1 MLTFG
6 DYWLLAPV
14 DEGRGR
20 SVREEDEMRQYETM
34 VLLSPEL
41 TDETVDE
48 KISGFEKKVTEGG
61 GEVLNVDRWGK
72 KRLAYPIN
80 RQRHGIYFI
89 VTYHSEPGVV
99 ADIERD
105 MRIDEETWR
114 YMTVRMD
121 EALLRKL
128 EKNAKSAAARE
139 REGDSEGGGD
149 SPRRPA
155 TASSN
160 DS

>member
-1 MLTFG
+1 
-6 DYWLLAPV
+6 
-14 DEGRGR
+14 
-20 SVREEDEMRQYETM
+20 MRQYETM

-41 TDETVDE
+41 TDETVEE

-89 VTYHSEPGVV
+89 ITYHSEPPVV

-105 MRIDEETWR
+105 MRIDEQTWR

-121 EALLRKL
+121 DALLRKI

-139 REGDSEGGGD
+139 QEGASEGGDGD
-149 SPRRPA
+149 SQRRPA
-155 TASSN
+155 PASSD

>member
-1 MLTFG
+1 
-6 DYWLLAPV
+6 
-14 DEGRGR
+14 
-20 SVREEDEMRQYETM
+20 MRQYETM

-41 TDETVDE
+41 TDETVEE
-48 KISGFEKKVTEGG
+48 KISGFEKKVTDGG

-89 VTYHSEPGVV
+89 ITYHSELSVV

-105 MRIDEETWR
+105 MRIDEQTWR

-121 EALLRKL
+121 DALLRKI

-139 REGDSEGGGD
+139 QEGASEGGDGD
-149 SPRRPA
+149 SQRRPA
-155 TASSN
+155 PASSD

>member
-1 MLTFG
+1 
-6 DYWLLAPV
+6 
-14 DEGRGR
+14 
-20 SVREEDEMRQYETM
+20 MRQYETM

-41 TDETVDE
+41 TDETVEE

-72 KRLAYPIN
+72 KRLAYPIQ

-89 VTYHSEPGVV
+89 VTYHSEPEVV
-99 ADIERD
+99 TDIERD

-121 EALLRKL
+121 EVLLRKL

-139 REGDSEGGGD
+139 REGASEGGDGD
-149 SPRRPA
+149 SQRRP
-155 TASSN
+155 TPASSDN
-160 DS
+160 S

>member
-1 MLTFG
+1 
-6 DYWLLAPV
+6 
-14 DEGRGR
+14 
-20 SVREEDEMRQYETM
+20 MRQYETM

-48 KISGFEKKVTEGG
+48 KVSGFENKVTEGG
-61 GEVLNVDRWGK
+61 GEILNVERWGK
-72 KRLAYPIN
+72 KRLAYPIQ

-89 VTYHSEPGVV
+89 VTYHSEPEVV

-121 EALLRKL
+121 EVLLRKL

-139 REGDSEGGGD
+139 REGASEGGDGD

-155 TASSN
+155 PTASA
-160 DS
+160 DSKS

>member
-1 MLTFG
+1 
-6 DYWLLAPV
+6 
-14 DEGRGR
+14 
-20 SVREEDEMRQYETM
+20 MRQYETM

-41 TDETVDE
+41 TDETVEE
-48 KISGFEKKVTEGG
+48 KISGFEKKVTGGG
-61 GEVLNVDRWGK
+61 GEILNVDRWGK
-72 KRLAYPIN
+72 KRLAYPIQ

-89 VTYHSEPGVV
+89 VTYHSEPEVV

-121 EALLRKL
+121 EVLLRKL

-139 REGDSEGGGD
+139 RESASEGGDGD

-155 TASSN
+155 SASSG

>member
-1 MLTFG
+1 
-6 DYWLLAPV
+6 
-14 DEGRGR
+14 
-20 SVREEDEMRQYETM
+20 MRRYETM

-41 TDETVDE
+41 ADEAVE
-48 KISGFEKKVTEGG
+48 ERISGFEKRIAEGG
-61 GEVLNVDRWGK
+61 GAVLNVDRWGK
-72 KRLAYPIN
+72 KRLAYPID

-99 ADIERD
+99 AGVERA

-121 EALLRKL
+121 EALMRKL

-139 REGDSEGGGD
+139 KEGGSEGRDGD
-149 SPRRPA
+149 SPRRSR
-155 TASSN
+155 ASR

>member
-1 MLTFG
+1 
-6 DYWLLAPV
+6 
-14 DEGRGR
+14 
-20 SVREEDEMRQYETM
+20 MRQYETM

-41 TDETVDE
+41 TDETVEE

-80 RQRHGIYFI
+80 RQRHGIYVI
-89 VTYHSEPGVV
+89 VSYHSEPGVV
-99 ADIERD
+99 TDIERD

-114 YMTVRMD
+114 YMTVRID
-121 EALLRKL
+121 EVLLRKL

-139 REGDSEGGGD
+139 REGASEDRDGDSRRRPESVSKGD
-149 SPRRPA
+149 SPK
-155 TASSN
+155 S
-160 DS
+160 

>member
-1 MLTFG
+1 
-6 DYWLLAPV
+6 
-14 DEGRGR
+14 
-20 SVREEDEMRQYETM
+20 MRQYETM

-41 TDETVDE
+41 TDETVEE
-48 KISGFEKKVTEGG
+48 KISGFEKKVADGG
-61 GEVLNVDRWGK
+61 GEVLDVDRWGK

-89 VTYHSEPGVV
+89 VTYHSEPEVV

-121 EALLRKL
+121 EILLRKL

-139 REGDSEGGGD
+139 RESASEGGDGD
-149 SPRRPA
+149 SQRRPA
-155 TASSN
+155 PASSK

>member
-1 MLTFG
+1 
-6 DYWLLAPV
+6 
-14 DEGRGR
+14 
-20 SVREEDEMRQYETM
+20 MRQYETM

-48 KISGFEKKVTEGG
+48 KVSGFEKKVTEGG
-61 GEVLNVDRWGK
+61 GEILNVERWGK
-72 KRLAYPIN
+72 KRLAYPIQ

-89 VTYHSEPGVV
+89 VTYHSGPEVV
-99 ADIERD
+99 ADIERE

-121 EALLRKL
+121 EVLLRKL

-139 REGDSEGGGD
+139 REGASEGGDGD

-155 TASSN
+155 PAASD
-160 DS
+160 DSKS

>member
-1 MLTFG
+1 
-6 DYWLLAPV
+6 
-14 DEGRGR
+14 
-20 SVREEDEMRQYETM
+20 MRQYETM

-48 KISGFEKKVTEGG
+48 KISGFENKVTEGG
-61 GEVLNVDRWGK
+61 GEILNVERWGK
-72 KRLAYPIN
+72 KRLAYPIQ

-89 VTYHSEPGVV
+89 VTYHSEPEVV

-139 REGDSEGGGD
+139 REGDSEGGGGD

-155 TASSN
+155 TASSS

>member
-1 MLTFG
+1 
-6 DYWLLAPV
+6 
-14 DEGRGR
+14 
-20 SVREEDEMRQYETM
+20 MRQYETM

-41 TDETVDE
+41 TDETVEE

-72 KRLAYPIN
+72 KRLAYPIQ

-89 VTYHSEPGVV
+89 VTYHSEPEVV
-99 ADIERD
+99 TGIERD

-121 EALLRKL
+121 EVLLRKL

-139 REGDSEGGGD
+139 REGASEGGDGD
-149 SPRRPA
+149 SQRRP
-155 TASSN
+155 TPASSDN
-160 DS
+160 S

>member
-1 MLTFG
+1 
-6 DYWLLAPV
+6 
-14 DEGRGR
+14 
-20 SVREEDEMRQYETM
+20 MRQYETM

-41 TDETVDE
+41 TDETVEE

-72 KRLAYPIN
+72 KRLAYPIQ

-89 VTYHSEPGVV
+89 VTYHSEPEVV

-121 EALLRKL
+121 EVLLRKL

-139 REGDSEGGGD
+139 KREGASEGGDGD
-149 SPRRPA
+149 SQRRPA
-155 TASSN
+155 PASS
-160 DS
+160 DGS

>member
-1 MLTFG
+1 VLTFG

-14 DEGRGR
+14 DDGRGR

-89 VTYHSEPGVV
+89 VTYHSEPEVV

-155 TASSN
+155 TASSD

>member
-1 MLTFG
+1 
-6 DYWLLAPV
+6 
-14 DEGRGR
+14 
-20 SVREEDEMRQYETM
+20 MRQYETM

-41 TDETVDE
+41 TDETVEE

-61 GEVLNVDRWGK
+61 GEILNVDRWGK
-72 KRLAYPIN
+72 KRLAYPIQ

-89 VTYHSEPGVV
+89 VTYHSEPEVV

-105 MRIDEETWR
+105 MRINEETWR

-121 EALLRKL
+121 EVLLRKL

-139 REGDSEGGGD
+139 RESASEGGDGD

-155 TASSN
+155 PASSG

>member
-1 MLTFG
+1 
-6 DYWLLAPV
+6 
-14 DEGRGR
+14 
-20 SVREEDEMRQYETM
+20 MRQYETM

-41 TDETVDE
+41 TDETVEE
-48 KISGFEKKVTEGG
+48 KISGFENKVTEGG

-72 KRLAYPIN
+72 KRLAYPIQ
-80 RQRHGIYFI
+80 RQRHGIYFV
-89 VTYHSEPGVV
+89 VTYHSEPSVV
-99 ADIERD
+99 ANIERD

-114 YMTVRMD
+114 YMTMRMD

-139 REGDSEGGGD
+139 REDSSEGGDG
-149 SPRRPA
+149 
-155 TASSN
+155 ASSRKPAPSSSD

>member
-1 MLTFG
+1 
-6 DYWLLAPV
+6 
-14 DEGRGR
+14 
-20 SVREEDEMRQYETM
+20 MRQYETM

-72 KRLAYPIN
+72 KRLAYPIQ

-89 VTYHSEPGVV
+89 VTYHSEPEVV

-121 EALLRKL
+121 EVLLRKL

-139 REGDSEGGGD
+139 RESASEGGDGD

-155 TASSN
+155 SASSG

>member
-1 MLTFG
+1 
-6 DYWLLAPV
+6 
-14 DEGRGR
+14 
-20 SVREEDEMRQYETM
+20 MRQYETM
-34 VLLSPEL
+34 VLLSPDL

-48 KISGFEKKVTEGG
+48 KISGFEKKVTDKG
-61 GEVLNVDRWGK
+61 GEILNVDRWGK

-89 VTYHSEPGVV
+89 VTYHSEPPVV
-99 ADIERD
+99 AEIERD

-121 EALLRKL
+121 EALMRKI

-139 REGDSEGGGD
+139 KESVSEGGEGDSSKGRSG
-149 SPRRPA
+149 S
-155 TASSN
+155 ASSGN
-160 DS
+160 S

>member
-1 MLTFG
+1 
-6 DYWLLAPV
+6 
-14 DEGRGR
+14 
-20 SVREEDEMRQYETM
+20 MRQYETM
-34 VLLSPEL
+34 VLLSAEL
-41 TDETVDE
+41 TDETVEE

-72 KRLAYPIN
+72 KRLAYPIQ

-89 VTYHSEPGVV
+89 VTYHSEPDIV

-105 MRIDEETWR
+105 MRIDEQTWR

-121 EALLRKL
+121 EILLRKL

-139 REGDSEGGGD
+139 RESASEGGDGD
-149 SPRRPA
+149 SPRRP
-155 TASSN
+155 SSESSG

>member
-1 MLTFG
+1 MK
-6 DYWLLAPV
+6 
-14 DEGRGR
+14 
-20 SVREEDEMRQYETM
+20 QYETM

-41 TDETVDE
+41 TDETVEE
-48 KISGFEKKVTEGG
+48 KISGFEKQVTEGG
-61 GEVLNVDRWGK
+61 GEVLGVDRWGK

-89 VTYHSEPGVV
+89 VTYHAEPAVV
-99 ADIERD
+99 SNIERD
-105 MRIDEETWR
+105 MRIDEQTWR

-139 REGDSEGGGD
+139 REGASGGGD
-149 SPRRPA
+149 ERRSSRRA
-155 TASSN
+155 DSGASR
-160 DS
+160 D

>member
-1 MLTFG
+1 
-6 DYWLLAPV
+6 
-14 DEGRGR
+14 
-20 SVREEDEMRQYETM
+20 MRQYETM

-41 TDETVDE
+41 TDETVEE
-48 KISGFEKKVTEGG
+48 KISGFEKKVTERG

-72 KRLAYPIN
+72 KRLAYPIQ

-89 VTYHSEPGVV
+89 VKYHSEPEVV
-99 ADIERD
+99 AEMERD

-139 REGDSEGGGD
+139 RAGASEGSGGN

-155 TASSN
+155 S

>member
-1 MLTFG
+1 
-6 DYWLLAPV
+6 
-14 DEGRGR
+14 
-20 SVREEDEMRQYETM
+20 MRQYETI

-48 KISGFEKKVTEGG
+48 KISGFENKVTEGG
-61 GEVLNVDRWGK
+61 GEIVSVDRWGK

-89 VTYHSEPGVV
+89 VTYHSESAVV

-105 MRIDEETWR
+105 MRIDEQTWR

-139 REGDSEGGGD
+139 REGASEDGD
-149 SPRRPA
+149 SVRPSRS
-155 TASSN
+155 AS
-160 DS
+160 DSVRPSRSDSSGDS

>member
-1 MLTFG
+1 
-6 DYWLLAPV
+6 
-14 DEGRGR
+14 
-20 SVREEDEMRQYETM
+20 MRQYETM

-41 TDETVDE
+41 TDETVEE

-72 KRLAYPIN
+72 KRLAYPIQ

-89 VTYHSEPGVV
+89 VTYHSEPSVV
-99 ADIERD
+99 DNIERD

-121 EALLRKL
+121 EVLLRKL

-139 REGDSEGGGD
+139 REDSSEGGNGD

-155 TASSN
+155 PASSD

>member
-1 MLTFG
+1 
-6 DYWLLAPV
+6 
-14 DEGRGR
+14 
-20 SVREEDEMRQYETM
+20 MRQYETM

-41 TDETVDE
+41 TDETVEE

-72 KRLAYPIN
+72 KRLAYPIH

-89 VTYHSEPGVV
+89 VTYHSEPGIV

-105 MRIDEETWR
+105 MRIDEQTWR

-121 EALLRKL
+121 EVLLRKL

-139 REGDSEGGGD
+139 RESASEGGDGD
-149 SPRRPA
+149 SPRRPSPE
-155 TASSN
+155 SSG

>member
-1 MLTFG
+1 
-6 DYWLLAPV
+6 
-14 DEGRGR
+14 
-20 SVREEDEMRQYETM
+20 MRQYETM

-41 TDETVDE
+41 TDETVEE
-48 KISGFEKKVTEGG
+48 KISGFEKKVTDGG

-89 VTYHSEPGVV
+89 ITYHSEPPVV

-105 MRIDEETWR
+105 MRIDEQTWR

-121 EALLRKL
+121 DALLRKI

-139 REGDSEGGGD
+139 QEGASEGGDGD
-149 SPRRPA
+149 SQRRPA
-155 TASSN
+155 PASSD

>member
-1 MLTFG
+1 
-6 DYWLLAPV
+6 
-14 DEGRGR
+14 
-20 SVREEDEMRQYETM
+20 MRQYETM

-41 TDETVDE
+41 ADEAVEE
-48 KISGFEKKVTEGG
+48 KISGFEKRIAEGG

-89 VTYHSEPGVV
+89 VTYHSEPGIV
-99 ADIERD
+99 AGIERD
-105 MRIDEETWR
+105 MRIDEDTWR

-121 EALLRKL
+121 EALMRKL

-139 REGDSEGGGD
+139 REGASEGRDGD
-149 SPRRPA
+149 SPRRSR
-155 TASSN
+155 SSR

>member
-1 MLTFG
+1 
-6 DYWLLAPV
+6 
-14 DEGRGR
+14 
-20 SVREEDEMRQYETM
+20 MRQYETM

-48 KISGFEKKVTEGG
+48 KVSGFEKKVTEGG
-61 GEVLNVDRWGK
+61 GEILNVERWGK
-72 KRLAYPIN
+72 KRLAYPIQ

-89 VTYHSEPGVV
+89 VTYHSEPEVV

-121 EALLRKL
+121 EVLLRKL

-139 REGDSEGGGD
+139 REGASEGGDGD
-149 SPRRPA
+149 APRRPA
-155 TASSN
+155 PAASD
-160 DS
+160 DSKS

>member
-1 MLTFG
+1 
-6 DYWLLAPV
+6 
-14 DEGRGR
+14 
-20 SVREEDEMRQYETM
+20 MRQYETM

-48 KISGFEKKVTEGG
+48 KVSGFEKKVTEGG
-61 GEVLNVDRWGK
+61 GEILNVERWGK
-72 KRLAYPIN
+72 KRLAYPIQ

-89 VTYHSEPGVV
+89 VTYHSEAEVV
-99 ADIERD
+99 ADIERE

-121 EALLRKL
+121 EVLLRKL

-139 REGDSEGGGD
+139 REGASEGGDGD

-155 TASSN
+155 PAASD
-160 DS
+160 DSKS